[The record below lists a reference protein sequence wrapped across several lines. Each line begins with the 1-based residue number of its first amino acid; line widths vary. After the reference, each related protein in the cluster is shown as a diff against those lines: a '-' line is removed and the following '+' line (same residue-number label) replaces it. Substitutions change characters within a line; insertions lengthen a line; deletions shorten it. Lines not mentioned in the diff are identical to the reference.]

1 MDIHSPV
8 FFVLIGFFLVLII
21 EQIIHSYKDR
31 HLHQI
36 IPFEHDENKS
46 IEGENED
53 QQKNLL
59 ALVFAVMFHKGI
71 MAFSLGINL
80 TRAKVVL
87 KVFMGCILI
96 FSIASPIGIAI
107 GIGLMNLPPS
117 LSRDIVALILQAIA
131 GGTFLY
137 ITFIEVLFHELNYNM
152 HEEIW
157 NPLENLLIR
166 FWVERLVFRPLGLF
180 LGLGSTK
187 KNLPMLSNLELED
200 YYLKH
205 KDKPLTFFKREA
217 LNLAVNLNMSERKIQ
232 RWFRMR
238 RGADKSKLL
247 DKFSETGWKSWIWDI
262 RNCWYHYPHHLI
274 DTDIWWYYMVELSFY
289 WSLLFS
295 QFYDV
300 KRKDFWEMFIHH
312 LTTIALMGFSW
323 TCNLT
328 RVGTNGC
335 YRGHTNVLGAFS
347 VVVQL
352 VVDKLRHF
360 ICLDLVGAIVGRT
373 GVTSP

>member
-1 MDIHSPV
+1 MSLLLVQKILVIVGVFISTVIFGTIPFKLASYGPSFSEYLTLSSCYSGGVFLAAFFLDLYPDLFEDFNGVISKLDFLHLDGYPLPS

-53 QQKNLL
+53 QVRNFSIIRSFMLLIALAFHSFFEGLAIGLQTKQKNLL

-96 FSIASPIGIAI
+96 FSIASPIGIAM

-152 HEEIW
+152 HEGPDRMLRI
-157 NPLENLLIR
+157 LCIILGFATIAIVLLI
-166 FWVERLVFRPLGLF
+166 FPL
-180 LGLGSTK
+180 
-187 KNLPMLSNLELED
+187 
-200 YYLKH
+200 
-205 KDKPLTFFKREA
+205 
-217 LNLAVNLNMSERKIQ
+217 
-232 RWFRMR
+232 
-238 RGADKSKLL
+238 
-247 DKFSETGWKSWIWDI
+247 
-262 RNCWYHYPHHLI
+262 
-274 DTDIWWYYMVELSFY
+274 
-289 WSLLFS
+289 
-295 QFYDV
+295 
-300 KRKDFWEMFIHH
+300 
-312 LTTIALMGFSW
+312 
-323 TCNLT
+323 
-328 RVGTNGC
+328 
-335 YRGHTNVLGAFS
+335 
-347 VVVQL
+347 
-352 VVDKLRHF
+352 
-360 ICLDLVGAIVGRT
+360 
-373 GVTSP
+373 

>member
-1 MDIHSPV
+1 MNSFWNEGVWLPPNITWRNLEPTGEFTYNNFNDLYKPIPMA
-8 FFVLIGFFLVLII
+8 LLVL
-21 EQIIHSYKDR
+21 
-31 HLHQI
+31 
-36 IPFEHDENKS
+36 
-46 IEGENED
+46 
-53 QQKNLL
+53 
-59 ALVFAVMFHKGI
+59 V
-71 MAFSLGINL
+71 
-80 TRAKVVL
+80 
-87 KVFMGCILI
+87 
-96 FSIASPIGIAI
+96 
-107 GIGLMNLPPS
+107 
-117 LSRDIVALILQAIA
+117 
-131 GGTFLY
+131 
-137 ITFIEVLFHELNYNM
+137 
-152 HEEIW
+152 
-157 NPLENLLIR
+157 IR

-247 DKFSETGWKSWIWDI
+247 DKFSETGWVCLYYTCVYIFGLSIMLKKSWIWDI

-328 RVGTNGC
+328 RVGTL
-335 YRGHTNVLGAFS
+335 VLIIHDIADIFLGLAKLCKYAKYH
-347 VVVQL
+347 VVCDILFVC
-352 VVDKLRHF
+352 F
-360 ICLDLVGAIVGRT
+360 AIVWI
-373 GVTSP
+373 VTRIGIYPCWILYSTTIEAPQILEMFPAYYIFNILLSVLLVLNVTWTYFILKIIHQSVFKKKFEKDSRSESSDSNESLSS